1 MLSNNLALGA
11 YAVRDAIEGENCV
24 VIGDGALADR
34 SDLGANLFHVE
45 GVVSVEIEAPEWAAT
60 VRSVMAE
67 LMTSRSAAALEPLFA
82 FTDADPDH
90 LRQAIAAA
98 FASDPRFAAQP
109 LRWQPP
115 EAPATGDL
123 VPSSLGNLAE

>member
-1 MLSNNLALGA
+1 MLSNNLPLGP
-11 YAVRDAIEGENCV
+11 YAARDAIEGVNCV

-34 SDLGANLFHVE
+34 ADLGTNLFHVE
-45 GVVSVEIEAPEWAAT
+45 GVVSVEINALEWAAT

-82 FTDADPDH
+82 FTDADLDE
-90 LRQAIAAA
+90 LRSAIAAA
-98 FASDPRFAAQP
+98 LASDPRFAAQP

-123 VPSSLGNLAE
+123 VPSSLDDLAE